1 MKSKVDLY
9 NHAYKNHTDPIYIDI
24 RRETYGEDI
33 GQSSWITVEEY
44 RGFLKNLDLLPGSKV
59 LEIASGSGGP
69 ALFMAK
75 ETGAQITG
83 LDINENGIQNAHKL
97 AKELNL
103 ETQVQF
109 IHGNASE
116 ALPFKEQ
123 TFDYVISMDSMNHI
137 NHRINVL
144 AEWYRVLKKG
154 GKIMY
159 TDTTVVT
166 GSVTFEELAIRSSI
180 GFFLFLPP
188 GENEKMIQAAGF
200 QNIHSKDIT
209 GNMAKVSLHWHDAR
223 SSRRRPLVIIEGESD
238 FNGLQK
244 FLMTVHTLAIEKRL
258 SRWLFIAE
266 K

>member
-1 MKSKVDLY
+1 MESKVDLY
-9 NHAYKNHTDPIYIDI
+9 NHAYKNHADPIYLDI
-24 RRETYGEDI
+24 RSETYGEDI
-33 GQSSWITVEEY
+33 GQSSWITAEEY
-44 RGFLKNLDLLPGSKV
+44 KGFLKKLDLLPGSKV

-69 ALFMAK
+69 ALFIAK
-75 ETGAQITG
+75 ETGAHITG
-83 LDINENGIQNAHKL
+83 LDINENGVQNANKM
-97 AKELNL
+97 AKDLNL
-103 ETQVQF
+103 DKQVQF

-116 ALPFKEQ
+116 PLPFKDQ
-123 TFDYVISMDSMNHI
+123 SFDYVISMDSMNHI
-137 NHRINVL
+137 NHRLYVL
-144 AEWYRVLKKG
+144 KEWYRVLKQG

-200 QNIHSKDIT
+200 KNIQAKDVT
-209 GNMAKVSLHWHDAR
+209 GNMAKVSLDWHNAR
-223 SSRRRPLVIIEGESD
+223 SSRRRALEIIEGELD

-244 FLMTVHTLAIEKRL
+244 FLLTVHTLAKEKRL
-258 SRWLFIAE
+258 SRWLFITE